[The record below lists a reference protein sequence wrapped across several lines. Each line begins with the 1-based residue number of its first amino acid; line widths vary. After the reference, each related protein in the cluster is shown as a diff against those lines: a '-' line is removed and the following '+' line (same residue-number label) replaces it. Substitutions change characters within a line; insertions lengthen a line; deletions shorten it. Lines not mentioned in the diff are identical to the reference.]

1 MEFKSFISS
10 GKLSKVIPVRIIN
23 EIANQIEEF
32 LLDQQESQRISQ
44 KYYLVKDKSDRIT
57 YISDIQ
63 EIINISNFNNYLDG
77 IKSEIVRYPD
87 KFFLGSSEMHIR
99 WPYCEEIPP
108 HQDNFYHCF
117 QDITSFKILIPISK
131 YESPNAFLNYANVE
145 VDQITLDHVESSTP
159 AFSSYIPKDIIS
171 KLNLQ
176 WSNYKFSL
184 GDILWH
190 SINSI
195 HYAKQNLSENKCVFL
210 VFRFDHLDS
219 KIDKKM
225 LDKYNKVFEK
235 HKTLTNLS
243 L

>member
-1 MEFKSFISS
+1 MEFKSLISS
-10 GKLSKVIPVRIIN
+10 GKLSKVIPVSKIN
-23 EIANQIEEF
+23 EIANQIEKF

-44 KYYLVKDKSDRIT
+44 KYYLVKDKLDRIT
-57 YISDIQ
+57 YISNIE
-63 EIINISNFNNYLDG
+63 EIINISNLNNYFDG
-77 IKSEIVRYPD
+77 MLSEIVRYPD
-87 KFFLGSSEMHIR
+87 KFFLATSEMHIR

-117 QDITSFKILIPISK
+117 QDINSFKILIPISK
-131 YESPNAFLNYANVE
+131 YELPNAFLNYAKIE
-145 VDQITLDHVESSTP
+145 VFQKTLNHTASSTP

-171 KLNLQ
+171 NLNLK
-176 WSNYKFSL
+176 WINYKFSL

-195 HYAKQNLSENKCVFL
+195 HYAKQNLSKNKSVFL
-210 VFRFDHLDS
+210 VFRFDHVDS
-219 KIDKKM
+219 KIDENSLKE
-225 LDKYNKVFEK
+225 YNKVFEK

>member
-171 KLNLQ
+171 
-176 WSNYKFSL
+176 
-184 GDILWH
+184 
-190 SINSI
+190 I
-195 HYAKQNLSENKCVFL
+195 HDRYNEAEIVAYPENVT
-210 VFRFDHLDS
+210 LDRYDFITS
-219 KIDKKM
+219 GKIWM
-225 LDKYNKVFEK
+225 GLMGMYQRQ
-235 HKTLTNLS
+235 KTMGG
-243 L
+243 